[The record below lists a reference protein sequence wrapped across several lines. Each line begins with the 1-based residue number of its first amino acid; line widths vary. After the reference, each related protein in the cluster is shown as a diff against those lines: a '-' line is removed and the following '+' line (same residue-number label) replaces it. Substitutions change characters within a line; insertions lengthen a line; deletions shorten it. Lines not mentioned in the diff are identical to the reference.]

1 MFFISIILHLYSIF
15 HSSNN
20 LSPLTH
26 SCTSYPSMLEDNITL
41 LCFVYV
47 LLCMSNKF
55 DCTTSFSRISMCL
68 KKHFYLSLLSIFC
81 FSECFVIQIIALTA
95 AIITMPWMVIIAIN
109 PGKLPL
115 NRAHA
120 DDLYPT
126 APIHLVTAQMM
137 THTNASNGNTQL
149 AATYCRARVGNT
161 S

>member
-26 SCTSYPSMLEDNITL
+26 SCTSYPSMLEDNNFIMF
-41 LCFVYV
+41 CIYV

-55 DCTTSFSRISMCL
+55 DCTTSFSRISMCFE
-68 KKHFYLSLLSIFC
+68 KALLSISSLYFL
-81 FSECFVIQIIALTA
+81 FFGMYRHSNALTA

-120 DDLYPT
+120 DDLCPQQHRST
-126 APIHLVTAQMM
+126 
-137 THTNASNGNTQL
+137 
-149 AATYCRARVGNT
+149 
-161 S
+161 